1 MVEDPALPGTHLY
14 PGFSLSAESAPVW
27 WHRPFGLSGESAFS
41 AGGQL
46 LVSAL
51 GNFAAALLFGRRR
64 VVAFARLNFQVVIA
78 RT

>member
-46 LVSAL
+46 LAHLATSLRPYFSGA
-51 GNFAAALLFGRRR
+51 
-64 VVAFARLNFQVVIA
+64 VA
-78 RT
+78 